1 MHIAYANIDK
11 ERYQKL
17 EQGQNMEVQEDG
29 DHFISSQLGGLASTQ
44 MALRAAIELK
54 VFSII
59 ADAGP
64 DAHLSAAEIIS
75 KIPTKDPSSAAWTLE
90 RVLSVLGANSILSIS
105 RKPLG
110 NNGEHG
116 RHEWTYGLTKK
127 SRCLVSSSSAEELA
141 NFTTSFI
148 LFATEREILESQY
161 MIKDA
166 VLDPGSSPFYKAYGV
181 NFYDYMGEKPRLRQ
195 LFDEFMEV
203 SAKLQFEGVFKLYG
217 GFKDLKELMDVGGG
231 IGTTL
236 AKITSTYPHVRGL
249 NFDLPHVI
257 AAAPKLPGVKHVAGD
272 MFKSIP
278 NAETILLKW
287 ILHNWDD
294 EHCKKLLRNCWEAL
308 PRDGKVIIVEMAI
321 SEELENNLEAKDVL
335 MEDFFMMLL
344 MNGGK
349 ERTLVEFK
357 DLGKAVGFTKM
368 EIFPIPHWSV
378 HVIEFHK

>member
-1 MHIAYANIDK
+1 
-11 ERYQKL
+11 
-17 EQGQNMEVQEDG
+17 MEVQEDG
-29 DHFISSQLGGLASTQ
+29 DHFISLQLAGLASAQ
-44 MALRAAIELK
+44 MALRAAIDLK

-64 DAHLSAAEIIS
+64 DAHLSAAEITS
-75 KIPTKDPSSAAWTLE
+75 KIPTKDPSSAACTLE
-90 RVLSVLGANSILSIS
+90 RMLRVLGANSILSIA

-127 SRCLVSSSSAEELA
+127 SRCLVSSSTTDEATFS
-141 NFTTSFI
+141 TSFI
-148 LFATEREILESQY
+148 LFATEREVLESQRT
-161 MIKDA
+161 IKDA

-195 LFDEFMEV
+195 LFNEFLEV
-203 SAKLQFEGVFKLYG
+203 ISKLIFEDMFKFYG

-236 AKITSTYPHVRGL
+236 AKITSMYSHVRGL
-249 NFDLPHVI
+249 NFDLPDVI

-278 NAETILLKW
+278 NAQTILLKW

-294 EHCKKLLRNCWEAL
+294 EHCKKLLINCWEAL

-321 SEELENNLEAKDVL
+321 SEALGNNLEATDVL
-335 MEDFFMMLL
+335 IQDYFMMLL

-349 ERTLVEFK
+349 ERTLAEFE
-357 DLGKAVGFTKM
+357 DLGKAIGFTKIK
-368 EIFPIPHWSV
+368 IFPMPRWSI

>member
-1 MHIAYANIDK
+1 
-11 ERYQKL
+11 
-17 EQGQNMEVQEDG
+17 MEVQEDG
-29 DHFISSQLGGLASTQ
+29 DHFISLQLAGLASAQ
-44 MALRAAIELK
+44 MALRAAIDLK

-59 ADAGP
+59 ADART
-64 DAHLSAAEIIS
+64 DAHLSAAEITS
-75 KIPTKDPSSAAWTLE
+75 KIPTKDPSSAACTLE
-90 RVLSVLGANSILSIS
+90 RMLRVLGANSILSIA

-116 RHEWTYGLTKK
+116 CHEWTYGLTKK
-127 SRCLVSSSSAEELA
+127 SRCLVSSSTTDEATFS
-141 NFTTSFI
+141 TSFI
-148 LFATEREILESQY
+148 LLVTEREMLESQR

-166 VLDPGSSPFYKAYGV
+166 VLDPRRSPFYKAYGV

-195 LFDEFMEV
+195 LFNEFRRPLV
-203 SAKLQFEGVFKLYG
+203 CFLKFES

-236 AKITSTYPHVRGL
+236 AKITSMYSQVRGL

-257 AAAPKLPGVKHVAGD
+257 AVAPKLPGVKHVAGD

-278 NAETILLKW
+278 NVQTILLKW

-294 EHCKKLLRNCWEAL
+294 EHCRKLLINCWEAL

-321 SEELENNLEAKDVL
+321 CEALGNNLEATDVL
-335 MEDFFMMLL
+335 IQDYFMMLL

-349 ERTLVEFK
+349 ERTLAEFE
-357 DLGKAVGFTKM
+357 DLGKALGFTKIK
-368 EIFPIPHWSV
+368 IFPMPHWSI